1 MGYGIGK
8 FACIN
13 QMCSSSD
20 GMEVYVN
27 EDEET
32 GEEYY
37 DATCFVCK
45 SFFNRNKL
53 KNSAVG
59 EYLGISD
66 EQGVSFRKTNR
77 GGLVKFENKHKREI
91 ITQEE
96 REDLEAKTQVR
107 CGNYRGV
114 RDEIH
119 NKFGI
124 RSEYLGD
131 EIYARHYPV
140 LCDGALSGY
149 KKRVMPK
156 DFSKGYL
163 GRNDLHCE
171 MFGQFRFRQGGKF
184 CILVEG
190 EEDVGAAYQIMHD
203 YRVSKGS
210 DKSFEDIAV
219 VSGTTGASG
228 TAQQIKN
235 NYEFFNKFQF
245 IVVCM
250 DNDKAGEQAVEE
262 VCKALPSGKAKVM
275 ICPAK
280 DPCEVIEKGLEQK
293 FVSAFYN
300 AKQYFMA
307 GVTASTSLEEK
318 MLEHAAIERVSLPN
332 FMHRMQDML
341 CGGIPVGYIINILSA
356 SGTGKSTFV
365 DAMILHWI
373 MNSHKR
379 VGIVSLEASE
389 GEYAINLSSAH
400 LGVKVN
406 LFKTAKER
414 IDFLNEPEN
423 VAKRK
428 VLWEDENGNPRFYL
442 LDSDV
447 SMIKERVEYLVK
459 CLGCEIIVLDPIQDI
474 FDTMPDDAQGA
485 FMKWQKDLVKRE
497 KVNIINI
504 NHARKSGQGQK
515 ANSKGADLSEEDMM
529 GHSSIFKSG
538 GVNIILQ
545 RNKESEDEVERNT
558 TYAKITK
565 ARGVGNTGPAGS
577 FLYVNK
583 EHKIYDKIDYLNGNP
598 NYEVEVAKEESSN
611 LGSGAFEIDV
621 DVVEDEYFD

>member
-8 FACIN
+8 FACISPT
-13 QMCSSSD
+13 CSSSD

-27 EDEET
+27 EDEDT
-32 GEEYY
+32 GEDYY
-37 DATCFVCK
+37 DATCFVCHA
-45 SFFNRNKL
+45 FFNRNKL
-53 KNSAVG
+53 KNSVVG
-59 EYLGISD
+59 EQLGIGDSNKTKF
-66 EQGVSFRKTNR
+66 EGGVVSFEK
-77 GGLVKFENKHKREI
+77 KHRRAS
-91 ITQEE
+91 ITQDE
-96 REDLEAKTQVR
+96 REDLEAKTQTK
-107 CGNYRGV
+107 CNKYRGV

-119 NKFGI
+119 SKFCI
-124 RSEYLGD
+124 RSEYLG
-131 EIYARHYPV
+131 EELYARHYPI
-140 LCDGALSGY
+140 LLDGSMSGY
-149 KKRVMPK
+149 KKRVTPK
-156 DFSKGYL
+156 DFTKGYL
-163 GRNDLHCE
+163 GYNGTDCE
-171 MFGQFRFRQGGKF
+171 MFGQFRFKHGGKY
-184 CILVEG
+184 CIIVEG

-219 VSGTTGASG
+219 VSGTVGASG

-235 NYEFFNKFQF
+235 NYEFFSKFQF
-245 IVVCM
+245 IIVCM
-250 DNDKAGEQAVEE
+250 DNDKAGEQAIEA
-262 VCKALPSGKAKVM
+262 VCNALPSGKAKVM
-275 ICPAK
+275 VCPAK
-280 DPCEVIEKGLEQK
+280 DPCEVIDKGLEQK
-293 FVSAFYN
+293 FISAFFN

-318 MLEHAAIERVSLPN
+318 MMEHASIERIPLPK

-341 CGGIPVGYIINILSA
+341 CGGLPVGYIVNILSA

-365 DAMILHWI
+365 DAMILNWI
-373 MNSHKR
+373 MNSHKK

-414 IDFLNEPEN
+414 TEFLNQPDN

-428 VLWEDENGNPRFYL
+428 VLWEDEEGNPRFYL

-459 CLGCEIIVLDPIQDI
+459 GLGCEIIVLDPIQDI
-474 FDTMPDDAQGA
+474 FDTLPDDAQGA
-485 FMKWQKDLVKRE
+485 FMKWQKDIVKRE
-497 KVNIINI
+497 KINIINI

-598 NYEVEVAKEESSN
+598 NYEVEVVKEEVSN
-611 LGSGAFEIDV
+611 LSSGNFEINV

>member
-13 QMCSSSD
+13 PLCSSSD
-20 GMEVYVN
+20 GMEVYIN
-27 EDEET
+27 EDDDT

-37 DATCFVCK
+37 DATCFVCHG
-45 SFFNRNKL
+45 FFNKNKL
-53 KNSAVG
+53 KNSIVG
-59 EYLGISD
+59 EQLGIV
-66 EQGVSFRKTNR
+66 EYVKTKSK
-77 GGLVKFENKHKREI
+77 GGIVGFEKKHRRAD
-91 ITQEE
+91 ITPEE
-96 REDLEAKTQVR
+96 REELEAKTQTK
-107 CGNYRGV
+107 CNKFRGV

-119 NKFGI
+119 NKFCI
-124 RSEYLGD
+124 RSEYLG
-131 EIYARHYPV
+131 EELYARHYPV
-140 LCDGALSGY
+140 LLDGAITGY

-156 DFSKGYL
+156 DFTKGYV
-163 GRNDLHCE
+163 GYNGTDCE
-171 MFGQFRFRQGGKF
+171 MFGQFRFKHGGKY
-184 CILVEG
+184 CIIVEG

-235 NYEFFNKFQF
+235 NYEFFSKFQF
-245 IVVCM
+245 IIVCM
-250 DNDKAGEQAVEE
+250 DNDKAGEQAIEA
-262 VCKALPSGKAKVM
+262 VCNALPSGKAKVM
-275 ICPAK
+275 VCPAK
-280 DPCEVIEKGLEQK
+280 DPCEVIDKGLEQK
-293 FVSAFYN
+293 FISAFFN

-318 MLEHAAIERVSLPN
+318 MMEHASIERIPLPN

-341 CGGIPVGYIINILSA
+341 CGGLPVGYIVNILSA

-365 DAMILHWI
+365 DAMILNWI
-373 MNSHKR
+373 MNSHKK

-414 IDFLNEPEN
+414 TEFLNQQDN

-428 VLWEDENGNPRFYL
+428 VLWEDEEGNPRFYL

-447 SMIKERVEYLVK
+447 SMIKERV
-459 CLGCEIIVLDPIQDI
+459 GCEIIVLDPIQDI
-474 FDTMPDDAQGA
+474 FDTLPDDAQGA
-485 FMKWQKDLVKRE
+485 FMKWQKDIVKRE
-497 KVNIINI
+497 KINIINI

-577 FLYVNK
+577 FLYVNN

-598 NYEVEVAKEESSN
+598 NYEVEVVKEEVSN
-611 LGSGAFEIDV
+611 LSSGKFEIDV